1 MGCLPMVRDVPLFRE
16 SRLRV
21 CFHGFLS
28 RSHRFS
34 VSRKIVFVFGFMPC
48 LPTIRSQRPFGSR
61 KSSACL
67 FLGVVPFTCIDS
79 SSLEKSCAWLVS

>member
-1 MGCLPMVRDVPLFRE
+1 VGCLPMVRDVPLFRE

-28 RSHRFS
+28 RSYRFS

-48 LPTIRSQRPFGSR
+48 LPTIRSCPFGSR

-79 SSLEKSCAWLVS
+79 SSLEKSCVWLVS